1 MIILGIESATDRAGV
16 ALGAYEGVIA
26 SFSVNR
32 GRRHVESLV
41 PAVAMCCEHAGI
53 RLSDVACVAV
63 DVGPGLFT
71 GLRVGVT
78 TAKALAAALGVP
90 MIGLC
95 SLDLLAFPL
104 RHTPKLLAAA
114 VDAKRGEVFSALYR
128 HVPGGTLQ
136 VRGPMVGPP
145 AALAAELL
153 AMREPVLAVGD
164 GARRH
169 ARVLSE
175 VDHLELDPVSFAHP
189 TAESLVELAHPRAVM
204 EEFVNPAD
212 ILPLYL
218 RTADAKANFETL
230 RRGA

>member
-1 MIILGIESATDRAGV
+1 VIILGIESATDRAGV
-16 ALGAYEGVIA
+16 ALGGYEGVLA

-41 PAVAMCCEHAGI
+41 PAVATCCEHARI
-53 RLSDVACVAV
+53 RLGEVACIAV
-63 DVGPGLFT
+63 DTGLFT

-104 RHTPKLLAAA
+104 RHTAKLVASV

-128 HVPGGTLQ
+128 QVPGGTLQ
-136 VRGPMVGPP
+136 VRGPSVGPP
-145 AALAAELL
+145 AELAAELL
-153 AMREPVLAVGD
+153 ALREPVLAVGD

-169 ARVLSE
+169 ASVLSE
-175 VDHLELDPVSFAHP
+175 VDHLELDAVGFAHP

-212 ILPLYL
+212 ILPVYL
-218 RTADAKANFETL
+218 RAADAKANFETL